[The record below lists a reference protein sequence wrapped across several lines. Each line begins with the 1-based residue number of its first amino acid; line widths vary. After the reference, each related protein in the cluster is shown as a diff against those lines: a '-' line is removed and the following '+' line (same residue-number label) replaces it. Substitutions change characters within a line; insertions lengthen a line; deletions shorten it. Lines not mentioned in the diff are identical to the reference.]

1 VAEKNI
7 AEEDGEALCLAS
19 KRKTP
24 DETIITLR
32 CSVASGLEDY
42 YLMMEGN
49 KSLLAERYSLHESS
63 EDLESK
69 LTKARA
75 SSVEKNAALEI
86 RIRSAE
92 ANAMGVVATDE
103 KRFCDFE
110 KELLKDLAEL
120 RTLYEHVD
128 VLSTGKLYGG

>member
-1 VAEKNI
+1 LTKVAEKNI

-75 SSVEKNAALEI
+75 SSVEKKMLPWKSE
-86 RIRSAE
+86 S
-92 ANAMGVVATDE
+92 GLPKPTPWV
-103 KRFCDFE
+103 
-110 KELLKDLAEL
+110 
-120 RTLYEHVD
+120 
-128 VLSTGKLYGG
+128 